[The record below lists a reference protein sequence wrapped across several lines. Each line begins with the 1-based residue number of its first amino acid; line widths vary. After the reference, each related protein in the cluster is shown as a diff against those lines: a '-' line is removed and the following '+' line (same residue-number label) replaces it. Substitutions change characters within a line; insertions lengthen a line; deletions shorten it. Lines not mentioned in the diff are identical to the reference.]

1 MRAVVQRVSHA
12 YVEVENEKISEIRQ
26 GYLIY
31 LGVEKEDRDNDL
43 NYIVKKVIGLRIFS
57 DEKDKMNLAVKDVLG
72 EVLVV
77 SQFTLYGDV
86 RKGNRPSFTL
96 SANSEMG
103 KAYYEAFIKALEKE
117 GLIVKTGK
125 FQSHMKV
132 HSINDGPVTILLDSR
147 KTF

>member
-12 YVEVENEKISEIRQ
+12 YVEVENEKISEIHQ

-96 SANSEMG
+96 SANSETG